1 MMRRRRLAVVLGV
14 AALLLADLVPSGISS
29 AQVRDG
35 HFRVG
40 VMGSQPLAKVLT
52 GNIAPVVDEL
62 QKLGYVEGK
71 NIKFEVRSSEGET
84 DRFSDIAAE
93 FVALNL
99 DVILAANT
107 PAIIALKK
115 TGTSIPIVFTMI
127 GSDPVRLGIVES
139 IPRPGGN
146 FTGIISNNLEI
157 AAKRMQ
163 MLKEIVPDA
172 TRIGM
177 FLNPLNPASQLAV
190 DETTRQAGPL
200 GIEIIPIEVKRA
212 EDIAPAI
219 DRALQVQAQALIT
232 TDDLVT
238 FANRQTV
245 IELTR
250 QKKLPTMYNY
260 RIQALEGGLVSYGVD
275 ADAQFRRAAAYIDRI
290 LRGSKPA
297 DLPVEQASRLLLVIN
312 LKTAEAIGVEIPPML
327 VARARRSLIEA
338 SWRRD
343 HVARRHP
350 GHIADHGRRERPLR
364 RRAHPQSRGADQPR
378 RPVRAALRANGAAD
392 FVHDPAI
399 ALHPFSVAPAKAG
412 VQGRRLKPLRPW
424 VPACA
429 GTTEDTDEQLA
440 MVSVVQRGWAA
451 KNPRATLQGADHRR
465 GCAELADDRLP
476 VPIIAVLPGN

>member
-1 MMRRRRLAVVLGV
+1 
-14 AALLLADLVPSGISS
+14 
-29 AQVRDG
+29 
-35 HFRVG
+35 
-40 VMGSQPLAKVLT
+40 
-52 GNIAPVVDEL
+52 
-62 QKLGYVEGK
+62 
-71 NIKFEVRSSEGET
+71 VRSSEGET

-327 VARARRSLIEA
+327 VARAEEVI
-338 SWRRD
+338 D
-343 HVARRHP
+343 
-350 GHIADHGRRERPLR
+350 
-364 RRAHPQSRGADQPR
+364 
-378 RPVRAALRANGAAD
+378 
-392 FVHDPAI
+392 
-399 ALHPFSVAPAKAG
+399 
-412 VQGRRLKPLRPW
+412 
-424 VPACA
+424 
-429 GTTEDTDEQLA
+429 
-440 MVSVVQRGWAA
+440 
-451 KNPRATLQGADHRR
+451 
-465 GCAELADDRLP
+465 
-476 VPIIAVLPGN
+476 